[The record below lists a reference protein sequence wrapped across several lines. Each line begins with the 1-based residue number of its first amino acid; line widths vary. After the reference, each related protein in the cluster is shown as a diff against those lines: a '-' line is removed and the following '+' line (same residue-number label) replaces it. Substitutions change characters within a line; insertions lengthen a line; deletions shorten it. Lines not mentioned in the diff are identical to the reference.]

1 MKDSLKK
8 FAQCM
13 GLGKYAAAQMVLN
26 EHREDIQRWFGD
38 DHPANLSVDNNQ
50 GLLLKLDG
58 NYEEAR
64 RIFERVVEKY
74 ALFYGENH
82 QSTVNAQI
90 NLATVLKDLKK
101 FDEAILIY
109 EKALEGRR
117 ASEGESSLKAC
128 CNLLELFNRNKNQTR

>member
-1 MKDSLKK
+1 M
-8 FAQCM
+8 
-13 GLGKYAAAQMVLN
+13 
-26 EHREDIQRWFGD
+26 
-38 DHPANLSVDNNQ
+38 
-50 GLLLKLDG
+50 LLKLDG

-117 ASEGESSLKAC
+117 ASEGESSLNFAMAKAMAAGAY
-128 CNLLELFNRNKNQTR
+128 RDAG